1 MVKQVKDKRRKNAK
15 KKKFEPKPE
24 WVQAFMIYLL
34 HKNGGSLTLPL
45 KSLRMFEALKSAN
58 LTDLTYDEVAETVTI
73 TAPEA
78 KLPEKSKII
87 HNKGIQLTR

>member
-1 MVKQVKDKRRKNAK
+1 MVNLVKDNRRKNAE

-34 HKNGGSLTLPL
+34 HKNGGSLTMPL
-45 KSLRMFEALKSAN
+45 ETLRKFEELKSAN

-78 KLPEKSKII
+78 VMPEKSVII
-87 HNKGIQLTR
+87 HEKGIIE